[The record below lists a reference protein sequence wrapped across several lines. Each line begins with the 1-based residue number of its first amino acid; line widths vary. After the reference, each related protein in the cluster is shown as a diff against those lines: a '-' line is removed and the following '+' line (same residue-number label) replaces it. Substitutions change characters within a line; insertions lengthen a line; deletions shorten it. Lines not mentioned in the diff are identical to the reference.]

1 MLDFFKSLR
10 RASAED
16 HREVFAEFAL
26 VMIFLRAEHMV
37 AKRGQARLRVVR

>member
-10 RASAED
+10 RGRDD

-26 VMIFLRAEHMV
+26 MLMFLRAEQRAMR
-37 AKRGQARLRVVR
+37 RGGARLRVVR

>member
-10 RASAED
+10 RTPED

-26 VMIFLRAEHMV
+26 VMIFLRAEHV
-37 AKRGQARLRVVR
+37 AARKGKARLRVVR